1 MIRQY
6 LSKIID
12 DHKNEWKIQ
21 LTMETTFFSSKDSNE
36 THTMYTTTNFIE
48 IMIGYETSEITE
60 GLLNLFSKDTKKD

>member
-1 MIRQY
+1 
-6 LSKIID
+6 
-12 DHKNEWKIQ
+12 
-21 LTMETTFFSSKDSNE
+21 METTFFSSKDSNE